1 MQNKMKNILMLVNRT
16 VNNKN
21 SLYEGL
27 IEKLPPDVKLD
38 IAHFEDIT
46 IDIEEKNVSVFVGHI
61 NILDYDLV
69 YFRRAGS
76 KFIRLA
82 ATIAVY
88 LESRGKKYF
97 DSTYKEVGPVGAKLT
112 ALLKLSVAG
121 LPVIPTFFCYRENI
135 LENADMII
143 EKFGLPIVAKDLF
156 SQRGRG
162 VFLIKEKKDFG
173 GLLVKFPVKKFLFQ
187 KYISKKEEF
196 RVLVLNDRIGSYER
210 KTSTDPNEFRNNV
223 SLGAKE
229 DFMEICSISE
239 EVKQISIKSA
249 KVLKIEVAGV
259 DITVDVNG
267 KAWVLEVNRGPGF
280 TYKSEESCEV
290 ANIADFFAEE
300 VRKIK

>member
-1 MQNKMKNILMLVNRT
+1 MQNKLKNILMLVNRT
-16 VNNKN
+16 VTNKN

-46 IDIEEKNVSVFVGHI
+46 IDIEEKNVSVFI
-61 NILDYDLV
+61 NHKVILEYDLV

-76 KFIRLA
+76 EFIRLA

-88 LESRGKKYF
+88 LESCGKKYF

-112 ALLKLSVAG
+112 ALLKLSLAG

-135 LENADMII
+135 LESADMIV

-173 GLLVKFPVKKFLFQ
+173 ELLARFPVKKFLFQ
-187 KYISKKEEF
+187 KFINKKEEF
-196 RVLVLNDRIGSYER
+196 RVLVLDDKIGSYER
-210 KTSTDPNEFRNNV
+210 KTSLDPNEFRNNV

-229 DFMEICSISE
+229 DFMEICEISE
-239 EVKQISIKSA
+239 EVKDISIKSA
-249 KVLKIEVAGV
+249 KTLKIEVAGV
-259 DITVDVNG
+259 DVTVDVNN
-267 KAWVLEVNRGPGF
+267 KIWVLEVNRGPGF
-280 TYKSEESCEV
+280 TYKSAASCEV

-300 VRKIK
+300 VRKLK